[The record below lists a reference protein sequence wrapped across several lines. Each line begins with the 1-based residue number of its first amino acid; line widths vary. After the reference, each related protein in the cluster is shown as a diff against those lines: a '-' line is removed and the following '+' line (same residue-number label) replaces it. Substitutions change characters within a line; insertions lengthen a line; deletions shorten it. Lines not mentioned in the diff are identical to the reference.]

1 MISFKS
7 YMLLCGIGSTINSCF
22 IDGGWIPILLY
33 HLSTFYISLGLV
45 LLGKRHNI
53 LWSKKSFRSSE
64 EVAWH
69 FPMILSSAYFGLI
82 SLKSVYEF
90 LIVNNDEINFGK
102 FVAYNENNAKL
113 LGSFVWFITY
123 LCVDLFIIL
132 IHNLGNFETFLHHS
146 IFGLVSYVMFKNSCS
161 APFISACLITQE
173 LSTPFLN
180 VFLLLRGYCGINHI
194 ITQLVF
200 VLFIIMFFIFR
211 IGLNTLATLM
221 FLREFYRSIYSK
233 SELIYTQG
241 EILILSIVLTCG
253 MLMQFYWGYG
263 IINKLYKMRKLY
275 KLSKE
280 D

>member
-7 YMLLCGIGSTINSCF
+7 YMLLCAIGSTINSCV

-69 FPMILSSAYFGLI
+69 FPMILSSIYFGLI
-82 SLKSVYEF
+82 SLKSVCEF

-113 LGSFVWFITY
+113 LGSFVWFGTY

-132 IHNLGNFETFLHHS
+132 IHNLGNLETFLHHS
-146 IFGLVSYVMFKNSCS
+146 IFGLISYIMFNSCS
-161 APFISACLITQE
+161 APFIGACLVTQE

-180 VFLLLRGYCGINHI
+180 VFMLLRGYCGMNYIV
-194 ITQLVF
+194 TQLAF

-233 SELIYTQG
+233 SELIYTQS

-253 MLMQFYWGYG
+253 MLLQFYWGYV